1 MAGRALGLGAAER
14 SPQLS
19 GNPFNLNRTY
29 LRFSSPTFF
38 AIMVLTMIP
47 IVVTVGLSLT
57 SLSYSSAAPTR
68 FWGLRNYERLLEDDR
83 FLSSIPVT
91 LILILVPVAIQLL
104 LGFVIALVMNER
116 LPGMGWLRLI
126 FVAPMVLP
134 PIVMGLMWKVLFT
147 PQLGGINYFL
157 SLVGISGPSWLT
169 DPPWALTAIIITAL
183 WGWTAFVALM
193 FLTAMESF
201 PTELYEAASID
212 GATWFQL
219 VQHVTLPLLR
229 PTAMVVLVFRVIE
242 ALAIFPIIFV
252 VTNGGPAGATE
263 TVNYYAYVMG
273 FNQLRVGYA
282 AAIITVFFL
291 LLVVLILPW
300 MRSLVNG
307 VQER

>member
-1 MAGRALGLGAAER
+1 MGNQVLGLGAASR
-14 SPQLS
+14 SSQLS

-29 LRFSSPTFF
+29 LRFSSPTFL
-38 AIMVLTMIP
+38 AIMLLTMVP

-57 SLSYSSAAPTR
+57 SLSYSSASPTR
-68 FWGLRNYERLLEDDR
+68 FIGLRNYERLFEDDR
-83 FLSSIPVT
+83 FLQSIPTT
-91 LILILVPVAIQLL
+91 LIFIIVPVAIQLV

-169 DPPWALTAIIITAL
+169 DPPWAVVAVILAAL
-183 WGWTAFVALM
+183 WGWTAFVALI

-201 PTELYEAASID
+201 PTELYEAAGID
-212 GATWFQL
+212 GATWFQS
-219 VQHVTLPLLR
+219 VRHVTLPLLR
-229 PTAMVVLVFRVIE
+229 PTALVVLVFRVIE

-252 VTNGGPAGATE
+252 LTNGGPAGATE
-263 TVNYYAYVMG
+263 TVNYYAYVSG
-273 FNQLRVGYA
+273 FNQLRVAYA
-282 AAIITVFFL
+282 AAIITLFFA
-291 LLVVLILPW
+291 LLVLLILPM
-300 MRSLVNG
+300 MRSLVQD

>member
-1 MAGRALGLGAAER
+1 MGHRVIGAGAATR
-14 SPQLS
+14 SPQPAV
-19 GNPFNLNRTY
+19 NPFNLNRTY
-29 LRFSSPTFF
+29 LRFSSPTFL
-38 AIMVLTMIP
+38 AIMLLTMVP

-57 SLSYSSAAPTR
+57 SLSYSSASPTR
-68 FWGLRNYERLLEDDR
+68 FIGLRNYERLFEDAR
-83 FLSSIPVT
+83 FLSSIPTT
-91 LILILVPVAIQLL
+91 LIFIIVPVAIQLV

-116 LPGMGWLRLI
+116 LPWMGWLRFI

-169 DPPWALTAIIITAL
+169 DPPWAVVAVILTAL
-183 WGWTAFVALM
+183 WGWTAFVALL

-212 GATWFQL
+212 GATWFQS
-219 VQHVTLPLLR
+219 VRHVTLPLLR
-229 PTAMVVLVFRVIE
+229 PTALVVLVFRIIE

-252 VTNGGPAGATE
+252 LTNGGPAGATE
-263 TVNYYAYVMG
+263 TVNYYAYVSG
-273 FNQLRVGYA
+273 FNQLRVAYA
-282 AAIITVFFL
+282 AAIITLFFA
-291 LLVVLILPW
+291 LLVLLILPM
-300 MRSLVNG
+300 MRSLMQD